1 VGGSLPRSGGGFEYP
16 ATSVPFSKCSP
27 ERGPK
32 LTDIAQIIVGLCTD
46 SATSPLSTCTYDL
59 HAAGI
64 KRYRVMPM
72 KARDH

>member
-1 VGGSLPRSGGGFEYP
+1 MLS
-16 ATSVPFSKCSP
+16 

-46 SATSPLSTCTYDL
+46 SATSPLSTCTYAL

-64 KRYRVMPM
+64 KRYRVTPM
-72 KARDH
+72 KGPAITNDTAGYQSHQGLSACP